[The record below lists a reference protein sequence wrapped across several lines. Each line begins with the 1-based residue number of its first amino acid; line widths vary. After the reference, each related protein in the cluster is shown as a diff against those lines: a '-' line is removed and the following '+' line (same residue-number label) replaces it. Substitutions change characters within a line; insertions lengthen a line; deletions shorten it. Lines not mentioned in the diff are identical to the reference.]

1 MQSHSPSQLHISL
14 YESHVS
20 YSLCCILVTRL
31 YAVLYTGYSFSDSSS
46 LHCKQ
51 RSVSTARL
59 NLGKRVFPIA
69 APSVWNELQTTLKS
83 LASLSSVRKN
93 LKTYRPHFRFLMT
106 TFARTFFLII
116 VHDSGS
122 MCFWA
127 KPLMI

>member
-1 MQSHSPSQLHISL
+1 MQSHSQSQLHTSL
-14 YESHVS
+14 YESHVGS
-20 YSLCCILVTRL
+20 SLCCTLVTRL
-31 YAVLYTGYSFSDSSS
+31 YAVLYTGYSFSESSS

-51 RSVSTARL
+51 RSVSTTRL
-59 NLGKRVFPIA
+59 NLGKRVFSVA
-69 APSVWNELQTTLKS
+69 APSICNELQTTLKS
-83 LASLSSVRKN
+83 LARLSSVRKN

-127 KPLMI
+127 KPFIG